1 MTLSNETLNS
11 ETKPEARKA
20 HLLND
25 QSFKRLLKIQKEVAK
40 ETGWMP
46 SLSTLVNAL
55 VNTDNLVFLKEY
67 ILSEFEANKK
77 TNTDHTGKTDSIQES
92 V

>member
-1 MTLSNETLNS
+1 MTSPHETLNPAI
-11 ETKPEARKA
+11 KAEARKN

-25 QSFKRLLKIQKEVAK
+25 HSFKNLLRLQKEIAK

-55 VNTDNLVFLKEY
+55 VNTDNLIFLKQA
-67 ILSEFEANKK
+67 ILDEFEANKK
-77 TNTDHTGKTDSIQES
+77 VNTEHTEEIESHHESI
-92 V
+92 